1 MFHPVLS
8 ASLDVEGVVKAL
20 PSNLT
25 LEKVLYTL
33 ALFLVCCLL
42 IKLIMRAADRI
53 LGRSRLDKRLHAA
66 VRSAVK
72 TVLVFVAIMLLAD
85 ALGVNTDS
93 LLAILSVAGLAVSL
107 SIQDSLSN
115 LASAIM
121 ILSAKPFKIGDF
133 IEVKG
138 QSGTVEQIGIIYTLI
153 STPGNQR
160 ICIPNSQITSN
171 EITNF
176 TAVGKRR
183 AEIVVSASY
192 DAPVET
198 VKAALVQAAAHPKL
212 LPDEPVFARVSKYA
226 DSAIEYTLRFWTKPE
241 DFWDT
246 YYDVLEACKRAFDE
260 AGVEMTY
267 PHLNVHT
274 AASSSA
280 PNA

>member
-1 MFHPVLS
+1 MMHPLLAAAVDMQS
-8 ASLDVEGVVKAL
+8 VADML
-20 PSNLT
+20 PKNLT
-25 LEKVLYTL
+25 LEKILYTL
-33 ALFLVCCLL
+33 ILFLVCCLL
-42 IKLIMRAADRI
+42 IKLLMRATSRI
-53 LGRSRLDKRLHAA
+53 LERSRLDKRLHTA

-72 TVLVFVAIMLLAD
+72 TVLVFIAVIVLAEAI
-85 ALGVNTDS
+85 GINTSS

-121 ILSAKPFKIGDF
+121 ILTAKPFKIGDF

-138 QSGTVEQIGIIYTLI
+138 KSGTVEQTGIIYTIIL
-153 STPGNQR
+153 TPDNQR
-160 ICIPNSQITSN
+160 IHIPNSQITSN

-192 DAPVET
+192 DAPVEA
-198 VKAALVQAAAHPKL
+198 VKAALLQAAAHPKL

-226 DSAIEYTLRFWTKPE
+226 DSAVEYTLRFWTKPE

-246 YYDVLEACKRAFDE
+246 YYDVLEACKRAFDD
-260 AGVEMTY
+260 AGIEMTY

-274 AASSSA
+274 AT
-280 PNA
+280 

>member
-1 MFHPVLS
+1 MMHPLLAAAVDMQS
-8 ASLDVEGVVKAL
+8 VADML
-20 PSNLT
+20 PKNLT
-25 LEKVLYTL
+25 LEKILYTL
-33 ALFLVCCLL
+33 ILFLVCCLL
-42 IKLIMRAADRI
+42 IKLLMRATSRI
-53 LGRSRLDKRLHAA
+53 LERSRLDKRLHTAI
-66 VRSAVK
+66 RSAVK
-72 TVLVFVAIMLLAD
+72 TVLVFIAVIVLAEAI
-85 ALGVNTDS
+85 GINTSS

-121 ILSAKPFKIGDF
+121 ILTAKPFKIGDF

-138 QSGTVEQIGIIYTLI
+138 KSGTVEQTGIIYTIIL
-153 STPGNQR
+153 TPDNQR
-160 ICIPNSQITSN
+160 IHIPNSQITSN

-192 DAPVET
+192 DAPVEA
-198 VKAALVQAAAHPKL
+198 VKAALLQAAAHPKL

-226 DSAIEYTLRFWTKPE
+226 DSAVEYTLRFWTKPE

-246 YYDVLEACKRAFDE
+246 YYDVLEACKRAFDD
-260 AGVEMTY
+260 AGIEMTY

-274 AASSSA
+274 AT
-280 PNA
+280 

>member
-1 MFHPVLS
+1 MMHPLLAAAVDMQS
-8 ASLDVEGVVKAL
+8 VADML
-20 PSNLT
+20 PENLT
-25 LEKVLYTL
+25 LEKILYTL
-33 ALFLVCCLL
+33 VLFLVCCLL
-42 IKLIMRAADRI
+42 VKLLMRATSRI
-53 LGRSRLDKRLHAA
+53 LERSRLDKRLHTAI
-66 VRSAVK
+66 RSAVK
-72 TVLVFVAIMLLAD
+72 TVLVFIAVIVLAEAI
-85 ALGVNTDS
+85 GINTSS

-121 ILSAKPFKIGDF
+121 ILTAKPFKIGDF

-138 QSGTVEQIGIIYTLI
+138 KSGTVEQTGIIYTIIL
-153 STPGNQR
+153 TPDNQR
-160 ICIPNSQITSN
+160 IHIPNSQITSN

-192 DAPVET
+192 DAPVEA
-198 VKAALVQAAAHPKL
+198 VKAALLQAAAHPKL

-226 DSAIEYTLRFWTKPE
+226 DSAVEYTLRFWTKPE

-246 YYDVLEACKRAFDE
+246 YYDVLEACKRAFDD
-260 AGVEMTY
+260 AGIEMTY

-274 AASSSA
+274 AT
-280 PNA
+280 

>member
-1 MFHPVLS
+1 MMHPLLAAAVDMQS
-8 ASLDVEGVVKAL
+8 VADML
-20 PSNLT
+20 PENLT
-25 LEKVLYTL
+25 LEKILYTL
-33 ALFLVCCLL
+33 VLFLVCCLL
-42 IKLIMRAADRI
+42 VKLLMRATSRI
-53 LGRSRLDKRLHAA
+53 LERSRLDKRLHAA
-66 VRSAVK
+66 IRSAVK
-72 TVLVFVAIMLLAD
+72 TVLVFIAVIVLAEAI
-85 ALGVNTDS
+85 GINTSS

-121 ILSAKPFKIGDF
+121 ILTAKPFKIGDF

-138 QSGTVEQIGIIYTLI
+138 KSGTVEQTGIIYTIIL
-153 STPGNQR
+153 TPDNQR
-160 ICIPNSQITSN
+160 IHIPNSQITSN

-192 DAPVET
+192 DAPVEA
-198 VKAALVQAAAHPKL
+198 VKAALLQAAAHPKL

-226 DSAIEYTLRFWTKPE
+226 DSAVEYTLRFWTKPE

-246 YYDVLEACKRAFDE
+246 YYDVLEACKRAFDD
-260 AGVEMTY
+260 AGIEMTY

-274 AASSSA
+274 AT
-280 PNA
+280 

>member
-1 MFHPVLS
+1 MMHPLLAAAVDMQS
-8 ASLDVEGVVKAL
+8 VADML
-20 PSNLT
+20 PKNLT
-25 LEKVLYTL
+25 LEKILYTL
-33 ALFLVCCLL
+33 ILFLVCCLL
-42 IKLIMRAADRI
+42 IKLLMRATSRI
-53 LGRSRLDKRLHAA
+53 LERSRLDKRLHTA

-72 TVLVFVAIMLLAD
+72 TVLVFIAVIVLAEAI
-85 ALGVNTDS
+85 GINTSS

-121 ILSAKPFKIGDF
+121 ILTAKPFKIGDF

-138 QSGTVEQIGIIYTLI
+138 KSGTVEQTGIIYTVI
-153 STPGNQR
+153 VTPDNQR
-160 ICIPNSQITSN
+160 IHIPNSQITSN

-192 DAPVET
+192 DAPVEA
-198 VKAALVQAAAHPKL
+198 VKAALLQAAAHPKL
-212 LPDEPVFARVSKYA
+212 LSDEPVFARVSKYA
-226 DSAIEYTLRFWTKPE
+226 DSAVEYTLRFWTKPE

-246 YYDVLEACKRAFDE
+246 YYDVLEACKREFDA

-267 PHLNVHT
+267 PHMNVHT
-274 AASSSA
+274 IE
-280 PNA
+280 

>member
-1 MFHPVLS
+1 MMHPLLAAAVDMQS
-8 ASLDVEGVVKAL
+8 VADML
-20 PSNLT
+20 PENLT

-33 ALFLVCCLL
+33 VLFLVCCLL
-42 IKLIMRAADRI
+42 VKLLMRATSRI
-53 LGRSRLDKRLHAA
+53 LERSRLDKRLHTAI
-66 VRSAVK
+66 RSAVK
-72 TVLVFVAIMLLAD
+72 TVLVFIAVIVLAEAI
-85 ALGVNTDS
+85 GINTSS

-121 ILSAKPFKIGDF
+121 ILTAKPFKIGDF

-138 QSGTVEQIGIIYTLI
+138 KSGTVEQTGIIYTIIL
-153 STPGNQR
+153 TPDNQR
-160 ICIPNSQITSN
+160 IHIPNSQITSN

-192 DAPVET
+192 DAPVEA
-198 VKAALVQAAAHPKL
+198 VKAALLQAAAHPKL

-226 DSAIEYTLRFWTKPE
+226 DSAVEYTLRFWTKPE

-246 YYDVLEACKRAFDE
+246 YYDVLEACKRAFDD
-260 AGVEMTY
+260 AGIEMTY

-274 AASSSA
+274 AT
-280 PNA
+280 